1 MSSQTTL
8 EVKQKTRL
16 GKSLPTVSGWIKGL
30 LTCSWLKRAVICPDY
45 SWLMG
50 TSLLCVLYLLVV
62 KGIVNGVTQRRDK
75 IWLRYQQHA
84 LLDQKLCLG
93 HVDRNT
99 QRRW

>member
-1 MSSQTTL
+1 MASNSETH
-8 EVKQKTRL
+8 VK
-16 GKSLPTVSGWIKGL
+16 SGNFRGEAEDETGLQGL
-30 LTCSWLKRAVICPDY
+30 LTCLWLKKSIICPDS
-45 SWLMG
+45 SWLMR
-50 TSLLCVLYLLVV
+50 VLYLLVV

-93 HVDRNT
+93 NVDRNT